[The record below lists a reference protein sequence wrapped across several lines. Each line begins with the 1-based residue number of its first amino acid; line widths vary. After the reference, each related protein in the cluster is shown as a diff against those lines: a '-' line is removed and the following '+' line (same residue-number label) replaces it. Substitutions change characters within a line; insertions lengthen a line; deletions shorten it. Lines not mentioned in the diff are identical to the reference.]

1 MIFPFVSVIRD
12 GKTILSAVLFEV
24 DENLTFEDLL
34 YQADSDYVS
43 EEVVRVDIQVRGT
56 NIWHMVASG
65 LNGCLRMS
73 KKCLPNSKPSTNRND
88 QLYNDILELLRS
100 KNLGWEYGT
109 QNSLGVAFINKL
121 VSLLYYLDD
130 KHKTLKLRSLKIP
143 SIFFQLPLYQQNS
156 YYKNGTHHKTTLR
169 RKELELHADKLEE
182 CVLQPWAS
190 KPSWN
195 EIITATLE
203 LCSVARTYAKYLET
217 VNLHVQ
223 RIQSS
228 SAPARSP
235 EKDSVLEM
243 RSLSQKKFIP
253 SNNNDSEEEGNG

>member
-43 EEVVRVDIQVRGT
+43 EEVVRVDIQVR
-56 NIWHMVASG
+56 A
-65 LNGCLRMS
+65 
-73 KKCLPNSKPSTNRND
+73 KKCLPNSKPSTNCND

-100 KNLGWEYGT
+100 KNLGWEYGM
-109 QNSLGVAFINKL
+109 QNSLGITFINKL

-130 KHKTLKLRSLKIP
+130 KHKMLKLHSLKIP

-156 YYKNGTHHKTTLR
+156 YYKNGKHHKTILR
-169 RKELELHADKLEE
+169 RKELEL
-182 CVLQPWAS
+182 Q
-190 KPSWN
+190 
-195 EIITATLE
+195 
-203 LCSVARTYAKYLET
+203 LCTVAHTYANYLEI

-228 SAPARSP
+228 SVLARSP
-235 EKDSVLEM
+235 EKDIGDSSAIDNSHSAEINQRLKIMLE
-243 RSLSQKKFIP
+243 LEDPEI
-253 SNNNDSEEEGNG
+253 